1 MKRLVSVIAALGSL
15 LLAQAFAASA
25 TFTVPS
31 DATTSAGIYDSSG
44 VLVRNLWSNVRY
56 NSGTYT
62 ASWNGLDDNGILRPN
77 GQYEL
82 RVLSNN
88 VQYTWEGVIGNTS
101 DSFTG
106 STRLKKKSSR

>member
-1 MKRLVSVIAALGSL
+1 MKKFFLSVVAAFGA
-15 LLAQAFAASA
+15 LLATQAFAVSA
-25 TFTVPS
+25 AFTLPS
-31 DATTSAGIYDSSG
+31 PATTSAGVYDSDG
-44 VLVRNLWSNVRY
+44 VLVRSLWSNVHY

-62 ASWNGLDDNGILRPN
+62 ASWNGLDDSGILRPN

-101 DSFTG
+101 DSF
-106 STRLKKKSSR
+106 